1 MRRRERQPS
10 AVNPTH
16 MKKFVSGFCG
26 ILALGL
32 ATLQAQDGSLP
43 FPVSLGGQAATYKA
57 GEPFAKVARPVKS
70 DAAIDVTAKAD
81 MIIIN
86 VNKTN
91 EKGEPEG
98 GGQPAVILLQGT
110 NKGALDKSMDK
121 RKFAAG
127 NYLLSVVAEG
137 KTASILFKIELGTF
151 SLGAGSC
158 IRLARRPA
166 CVS

>member
-1 MRRRERQPS
+1 MNS
-10 AVNPTH
+10 TY
-16 MKKFVSGFCG
+16 MKKFVFGLGGG

-57 GEPFAKVARPVKS
+57 GEPFAKVAKPVKS
-70 DAAIDVTAKAD
+70 DAAIDVTTKAD

-98 GGQPAVILLQGT
+98 AGQPAVILLQGT
-110 NKGALDKSMDK
+110 TKSALDKSMDK

-137 KTASILFKIELGTF
+137 KTASILFKID
-151 SLGAGSC
+151 
-158 IRLARRPA
+158 
-166 CVS
+166 

>member
-1 MRRRERQPS
+1 MS
-10 AVNPTH
+10 STY
-16 MKKFVSGFCG
+16 MKKFVFGLCGG
-26 ILALGL
+26 ILAVGL

-137 KTASILFKIELGTF
+137 KTASILFKIE
-151 SLGAGSC
+151 
-158 IRLARRPA
+158 
-166 CVS
+166 

>member
-1 MRRRERQPS
+1 M
-10 AVNPTH
+10 NPTY
-16 MKKFVSGFCG
+16 MKKLVVGLGAS
-26 ILALGL
+26 LALGH

-57 GEPFAKVARPVKS
+57 GEPFAKVPKSVKS
-70 DAAIDVTAKAD
+70 DAAIEVSAKAD

-91 EKGEPEG
+91 EKGEPES

-137 KTASILFKIELGTF
+137 KTASILFKIE
-151 SLGAGSC
+151 
-158 IRLARRPA
+158 
-166 CVS
+166 

>member
-1 MRRRERQPS
+1 M
-10 AVNPTH
+10 NPTH
-16 MKKFVSGFCG
+16 MRKFVSGCCG

-32 ATLQAQDGSLP
+32 GTLPAQDGSLP

-57 GEPFAKVARPVKS
+57 GEPFAKVAKPVKS
-70 DAAIDVTAKAD
+70 DAAIEVSAKAD

-98 GGQPAVILLQGT
+98 AGQPAVILLQGT

-137 KTASILFKIELGTF
+137 KTASILFKVE
-151 SLGAGSC
+151 
-158 IRLARRPA
+158 
-166 CVS
+166 

>member
-1 MRRRERQPS
+1 MR
-10 AVNPTH
+10 
-16 MKKFVSGFCG
+16 KFVSGCCG

-32 ATLQAQDGSLP
+32 ATLPAQDGSLP
-43 FPVSLGGQAATYKA
+43 FAVSLGGQAATYKA
-57 GEPFAKVARPVKS
+57 GEPFAKVAKPVKS
-70 DAAIDVTAKAD
+70 DAAIEVSAKAD

-98 GGQPAVILLQGT
+98 AGQPAVILLQGT
-110 NKGALDKSMDK
+110 NKSALDKSMDK

-137 KTASILFKIELGTF
+137 KTASILFKVE
-151 SLGAGSC
+151 
-158 IRLARRPA
+158 
-166 CVS
+166 